1 MMVPPSSCGVIT
13 TLGCFSWTAA
23 EAMLMV
29 LNSFSQQNQDQV
41 TSRLSRSESE
51 FQRSVTR
58 HLSTVVWNSI
68 DLL

>member
-41 TSRLSRSESE
+41 VKLSRSESE

-58 HLSTVVWNSI
+58 HLNQI
-68 DLL
+68 